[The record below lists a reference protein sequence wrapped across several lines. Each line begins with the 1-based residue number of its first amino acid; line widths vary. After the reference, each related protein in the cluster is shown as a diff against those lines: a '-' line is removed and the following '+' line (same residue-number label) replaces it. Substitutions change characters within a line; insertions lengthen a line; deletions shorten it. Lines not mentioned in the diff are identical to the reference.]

1 VKTFIKIVE
10 VWTPTIDRKWLAM
23 ADGIFGEH
31 GSFRAQSEMR
41 SFAYDKGLPGKAWSQ
56 ARPIIITDL
65 EHSYFQRKHE
75 ATQHGLTSAIA
86 IPIFTGEYLLAVI
99 VLLCGDDQH
108 QAGAIEL
115 WGKNKEE
122 KLALI
127 EGYFPSLDNFAWQ
140 SRRITFSKELGLPGR
155 VWESRMPEIIADI
168 SNPTRFYRADLA
180 ADIGI
185 STAVGIPMIYDN
197 AREYVLTLLSVKE
210 TPFARRFE
218 IWTLDGERNALRF
231 HSGYCDQGEN
241 PASIHAHKTIGR
253 GEGFLGTVWLTGCP
267 GISHNPRQDGLA
279 PNDSSAEFASG
290 LAMPI
295 IESARLKAIIVFLF

>member
-10 VWTPTIDRKWLAM
+10 VWTPTVDRKWLAL
-23 ADGIFGEH
+23 ADGIFGKH
-31 GSFRAQSEMR
+31 GAFRAQSEMR

-56 ARPIIITDL
+56 ARPIIISDI

-86 IPIFTGEYLLAVI
+86 IPIFSGEYLLAVI

-115 WGKNKEE
+115 WGKNQEE

-155 VWESRMPEIIADI
+155 VWENRTPEIIADI
-168 SNPTRFYRADLA
+168 TNPTRFYRADLA

-185 STAVGIPMIYDN
+185 TTAVGIPMIYDN

-210 TPFARRFE
+210 TPFAHRFE
-218 IWTLDGERNALRF
+218 IWSLDREQQTLHF
-231 HSGYCDQGEN
+231 QSGYCDQGEN
-241 PASIHAHKTIGR
+241 LTELHTDTTIEHGD
-253 GEGFLGTVWLTGCP
+253 GFLGMVWLTGCP
-267 GISHNPRQDGLA
+267 AISHNPRQDGLV
-279 PNDSSAEFASG
+279 PKKSSTEFSSA

-295 IESARLKAIIVFLF
+295 IESGHLKSIIVFLF